1 MIEETFIDK
10 KRQSEEFSSLESIDV
25 STRFKSSCISAI
37 RKALNQEK
45 TILGV
50 GRNND
55 PTTLVILECA
65 SFSGIIVQ
73 DLYPN
78 ITRLEEMLTQIKG
91 IDFIETI
98 EDICRYMFEKN
109 YHYMELEQ
117 DLNVIFK
124 RNNMPFKCNNGQF
137 IDSSEEFIY
146 NEVTAPCLSIL
157 HDNGFKTADELL
169 RDSFREFHEDKNKES
184 ILKCSLALDSVLDTI
199 ISDNKLQFSGNKN
212 DFNGKINLLIDSK
225 LISDFHNKDF
235 GNHLKELLHSPL
247 KIRNNEPNVSH
258 GMTDNPL
265 TDDNLTKFT
274 IDMTASSI
282 LYIVR
287 DYLEN
292 RTCEHNH

>member
-10 KRQSEEFSSLESIDV
+10 KRQSGKSSSLESIGV

-73 DLYPN
+73 ELYPN

-98 EDICRYMFEKN
+98 EDICKYMFEKN

-124 RNNMPFKCNNGQF
+124 RNNMPFKCNKGQF

-157 HDNGFKTADELL
+157 HNNGFKTADELL
-169 RDSFREFHEDKNKES
+169 RDSFREFHEDNNKES

-212 DFNGKINLLIDSK
+212 DFNGKINLLID
-225 LISDFHNKDF
+225 
-235 GNHLKELLHSPL
+235 
-247 KIRNNEPNVSH
+247 
-258 GMTDNPL
+258 
-265 TDDNLTKFT
+265 
-274 IDMTASSI
+274 
-282 LYIVR
+282 
-287 DYLEN
+287 
-292 RTCEHNH
+292 